1 MSRLLA
7 VLLAFAAPFAVQS
20 ATESLVVRS
29 SATPCLA
36 VRRAPESD
44 APSVAC
50 LAPGTAVTADS
61 AVPFWRHVRMADG
74 KRGWAAKKF
83 LEEQAGTL
91 ADPPV
96 QPAPPGA
103 AGAIPD
109 SAWLEIHIVDVGQGD
124 GIWIATHDDG
134 VPGNGRFD
142 GRNIVIDGGPDASE
156 AKNAFA
162 KYVEAHA
169 HHNARIDAMI
179 VTHPH
184 NDHYPGARG
193 ILRHFEVCDYY
204 DSDTPNG
211 SDFDAFLGEVRG
223 AKCNGAPIRMHRGL
237 ANLGTPDWG
246 SELKVEW
253 LWGGPV
259 EPAGMGSG
267 NTRVNNASL
276 VMKLTYGTQSF
287 LFMGDAE
294 GKERD
299 DTPDTPRYAEKAML
313 ADPAVAAKLKATVL
327 KVAHHGS
334 ESSSTLPFIVA
345 VDPEVLIVSSGRKA
359 FSGTYLPD
367 RSTLQ
372 RYCAHNPNLR
382 IYRTDQDDEAEHRT
396 TANDADGDHIVIR
409 TNGKRTVVQAYENGH
424 PISSPTA
431 CVP

>member
-1 MSRLLA
+1 MRRALLLL
-7 VLLAFAAPFAVQS
+7 VLPMALSAQS
-20 ATESLVVRS
+20 GAESLVVRS
-29 SATPCLA
+29 SATPCLT
-36 VRRAPESD
+36 VRRAPEAD
-44 APSVAC
+44 APTLAC
-50 LAPGTAVTADS
+50 LVPGTVVTADS
-61 AVPFWRHVRMADG
+61 AVPFWRHVRLADG

-83 LEEQAGTL
+83 LEEHGGTPG
-91 ADPPV
+91 DT
-96 QPAPPGA
+96 PAPPSPSGT
-103 AGAIPD
+103 IPD

-124 GIWIATHDDG
+124 GIWITTHDDG
-134 VPGNGRFD
+134 VQGNGRFD

-156 AKNAFA
+156 AKNEFA

-169 HHNARIDAMI
+169 HHNARIDALI

-204 DSDTPNG
+204 DPDTPNG

-223 AKCNGAPIRMHRGL
+223 AKCNGAPIRMHRGR
-237 ANLGTPDWG
+237 ANLGTPNWG
-246 SELKVEW
+246 SELTVEW
-253 LWGGPV
+253 LWGGPI

-294 GKERD
+294 GKKRD
-299 DTPDTPRYAEKAML
+299 DSPDVPRYAEKAML
-313 ADPAVAAKLKATVL
+313 ADPATAAKLKATVL

-334 ESSSTLPFIVA
+334 ESSSTTPFISA

-372 RYCAHNPNLR
+372 RYCAHNPSLR

-424 PISSPTA
+424 TVAAPAS